1 MLILR
6 FRRHTRIVL
15 AIIAADIIIGLWFG
29 ERLVRWE
36 LEQLQEAWRGQAE

>member
-1 MLILR
+1 MLIYR
-6 FRRHTRIVL
+6 FRRHTGIVL

-36 LEQLQEAWRGQAE
+36 LEQIRSAW